1 MLFFCWSLELVRYR
15 FEEVTFRCIK
25 LGEASFLS
33 SPRELN
39 GWCFLFSWLPFQA
52 WVIPDSTTTGKR
64 VIQIMY
70 GRCFRQVNLSG
81 CQSIS
86 QGYSHLSLI
95 TWKYGSRCWFLV
107 VYPWQ
112 ISLFSKKCSLD
123 MMYLYTLAYMHIH
136 SIYIHNILYDTLYT
150 PRKINMEPE
159 NRPLEKENH
168 LPNHHFQVPC

>member
-1 MLFFCWSLELVRYR
+1 MKLVSYHPPGSSTGDASFSLGFLF
-15 FEEVTFRCIK
+15 K
-25 LGEASFLS
+25 LGWFRTQPLQENGS
-33 SPRELN
+33 SKL
-39 GWCFLFSWLPFQA
+39 C
-52 WVIPDSTTTGKR
+52 TGDVSDK
-64 VIQIMY
+64 
-70 GRCFRQVNLSG
+70 VNLSG

-107 VYPWQ
+107 IYPWQ

-123 MMYLYTLAYMHIH
+123 MMYLYTLAYMQKH

>member
-150 PRKINMEPE
+150 PRKINMEPWE
-159 NRPLEKENH
+159 
-168 LPNHHFQVPC
+168 